1 MNGQPIMADDMI
13 ML

>member
-1 MNGQPIMADDMI
+1 MKEGDDMI